1 MSRGGGRDEGREVTW
16 GARRGREVAVG
27 AAVTQAWVAGGAA
40 RWPVSLGR
48 GRLAAGRAR
57 VFRVPGSRLCR
68 RLRGAGQRPGP
79 DAPARRARTQ
89 SPGRRRE
96 ARRTLG
102 AGAPGQPGELGLG
115 AGSARRAGAPG
126 CSRGLAPAGR
136 QRARP
141 VLPCARGRFEGGT
154 RRTRTTSPPGPADG
168 EFRSQLVPDPRLPR
182 FRNAFVFSCSENFRE
197 TFQVLLRKSAAPRGA
212 SWHLLQLSL
221 NYRRNFNFTIIRRV
235 NCSSSRRN
243 EWNFNGQLL
252 RLQPRIIT
260 LPAGAGR
267 GSSGHLGGGKLR
279 ARAYCVLRNLPKVM
293 KTVSH
298 ILLQRLWF
306 RWVFDPSQIH
316 RCA

>member
-16 GARRGREVAVG
+16 DARRGREVAV
-27 AAVTQAWVAGGAA
+27 TQAWVAGEAA
-40 RWPVSLGR
+40 RWPVSRGR

-79 DAPARRARTQ
+79 DAPARHARTQ

-182 FRNAFVFSCSENFRE
+182 YRNAFVFSCSENFRE

-252 RLQPRIIT
+252 R
-260 LPAGAGR
+260 
-267 GSSGHLGGGKLR
+267 

-306 RWVFDPSQIH
+306 RWVFDPSQSH
-316 RCA
+316 RCADRS